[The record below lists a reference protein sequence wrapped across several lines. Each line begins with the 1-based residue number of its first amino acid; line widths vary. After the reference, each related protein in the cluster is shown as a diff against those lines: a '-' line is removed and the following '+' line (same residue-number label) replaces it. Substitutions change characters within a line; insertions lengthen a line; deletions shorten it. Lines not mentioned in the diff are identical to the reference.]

1 MSLKPH
7 SLISPIEES
16 AENRRRDDS
25 NPRIALSFLCE
36 QACRVDGSPISGN
49 KGEADLPS
57 TDTNCQAPPSPPTEF
72 HGRQLPKGIK
82 GI

>member
-1 MSLKPH
+1 MLLKFYN
-7 SLISPIEES
+7 SSIINYVIGTCLEDQRTNTEK
-16 AENRRRDDS
+16 
-25 NPRIALSFLCE
+25 
-36 QACRVDGSPISGN
+36 QSPISGN